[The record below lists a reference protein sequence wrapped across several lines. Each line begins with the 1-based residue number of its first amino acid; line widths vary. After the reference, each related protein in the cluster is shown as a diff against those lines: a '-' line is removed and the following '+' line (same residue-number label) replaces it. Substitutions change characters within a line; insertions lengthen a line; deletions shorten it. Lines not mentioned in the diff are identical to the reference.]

1 MALLLLRHLFRLGRP
16 HRPDRLGRPGRT
28 GGADRSGGRGRST
41 PWLLA
46 AALAANPVA
55 AATISGQIVVGGNPF
70 PGVVVAGPK
79 ATCSVTDGA
88 GNYSCT
94 VAAPWDGT
102 LAAVSDGYT
111 FNPPAVSFAGQTAN
125 VANVNFTAVPAAGLR
140 AELALW
146 RPGTTQFFIDWNV
159 DNQPDLTRAIGAPTD
174 VPLAG
179 DVNGDGITDLVVWR
193 NGVWYA
199 DTDLDGV
206 TDTVFHFGGVAGDVP
221 LLADVD
227 GDGSADLVIYRNGTW
242 YASTLRNGAADKV
255 FHFAGQ
261 AGDVPLAADFDADGI
276 ADLAL
281 FRNGTWFIDTDRNG
295 TADLTIGFGGVAG
308 EIPVALDYNGDGRA
322 DIGVYRS
329 GIWYVN
335 TNLDGASATL
345 AGYGGPGDRPL
356 AGYFNRAAT
365 RFVRAG
371 SACSTACTQA
381 NPYGSIRS
389 AWQDAADGDI
399 LRIARGTYAESLVF
413 SHPGNQYA
421 PGKFGKNSIKLIG
434 VSRRAVTIAPTSG
447 DAITLQGSTGYQLR
461 GLKLQTAAAGARGL
475 TLVGGPGSVLPSFPG
490 AQVNAAAVD
499 FVENHGQNVLLTGS
513 ANAWIRYSKLSRSRA
528 SHGMSLWQASYARV
542 VASEIS
548 GNGYTVPV
556 APLPDAGKGF
566 DLRYTSE
573 LDARRN
579 TVANNLT
586 FGVIGI
592 DQTVAR
598 LAYNTISGSG
608 YNGIIF
614 CGPNAN
620 QTVRSYVNSN
630 WIAGNGTYDPASG
643 WNGLEIYTSCEGTH
657 SVTGNTF
664 VGNTLNG
671 AFAGSST
678 VTFTGNAFRQNRIGI
693 SLYAVDASVAGA
705 SPSRADTVVTIQG
718 NVFDAN
724 TVDGLYAERYA
735 GTTVRKIVATVGG
748 TSTGQANAFSNH
760 VAPAYHAISC
770 LNLTTQ
776 FSCPVG
782 GNSFSNNVDDV
793 EAACPASCRK

>member
-1 MALLLLRHLFRLGRP
+1 MVLLPLHHLFRPGRP

-28 GGADRSGGRGRST
+28 GGADRSGGRGRPT

-111 FNPPAVSFAGQTAN
+111 FNPPAVSFAGQTTNA
-125 VANVNFTAVPAAGLR
+125 ANVNFTAVPAAGLR

-261 AGDVPLAADFDADGI
+261 AGRRSARRRLRRRRHRRSGAVPQRHLVHRHRPQRHGRPDHRLRRRRRRDSGGAGLQRRRACRHRRLPQRHLVREHQPRRGERDAGGLRRPGRPAARRLLQPRRDAIRPCGQR
-276 ADLAL
+276 LQHGL
-281 FRNGTWFIDTDRNG
+281 H
-295 TADLTIGFGGVAG
+295 AG
-308 EIPVALDYNGDGRA
+308 E
-322 DIGVYRS
+322 S
-329 GIWYVN
+329 
-335 TNLDGASATL
+335 
-345 AGYGGPGDRPL
+345 
-356 AGYFNRAAT
+356 
-365 RFVRAG
+365 
-371 SACSTACTQA
+371 
-381 NPYGSIRS
+381 YGSIRS

-434 VSRRAVTIAPTSG
+434 VSRRAVTIAPPSG

-475 TLVGGPGSVLPSFPG
+475 ALVGGPGSVLPSFPG

-548 GNGYTVPV
+548 GNGYTMPV

-614 CGPNAN
+614 CGPNAD

-630 WIAGNGTYDPASG
+630 WIAGNGPT
-643 WNGLEIYTSCEGTH
+643 T
-657 SVTGNTF
+657 
-664 VGNTLNG
+664 
-671 AFAGSST
+671 
-678 VTFTGNAFRQNRIGI
+678 R
-693 SLYAVDASVAGA
+693 
-705 SPSRADTVVTIQG
+705 RA
-718 NVFDAN
+718 
-724 TVDGLYAERYA
+724 A
-735 GTTVRKIVATVGG
+735 GTASKSTRPAKARTRSPATP
-748 TSTGQANAFSNH
+748 SS
-760 VAPAYHAISC
+760 AI
-770 LNLTTQ
+770 
-776 FSCPVG
+776 
-782 GNSFSNNVDDV
+782 
-793 EAACPASCRK
+793 R